1 MESLCGE
8 GFVLESKKKP
18 GPGPLPP
25 AVLLGAGVGLV
36 LLFAL
41 TLGAAGLILGGVLPP
56 KTPVLA
62 LSLLAGLCALTGG
75 RIAVVRSG
83 GGTLIAGGLTGA
95 ILCGIL
101 AAVCLGTAGA
111 PAFPGPWFATPGAM
125 LAGGCLAG
133 LMGRRKKRP

>member
-1 MESLCGE
+1 MDR
-8 GFVLESKKKP
+8 KKKG
-18 GPGPLPP
+18 GPGPLLP
-25 AVLLGAGVGLV
+25 AVLLGAGVSLGLLMV
-36 LLFAL
+36 L
-41 TLGAAGLILGGVLPP
+41 TLGTAGLIRGGVLPP

-62 LSLLAGLCALTGG
+62 LSLLAGLCALIGG

-83 GGTLIAGGLTGA
+83 GGTLIAGGLTGG

-101 AAVCLGTAGA
+101 AAVCLGTGGA

-133 LMGRRKKRP
+133 LMGRGKKRQ

>member
-1 MESLCGE
+1 MDA
-8 GFVLESKKKP
+8 KKKP

-25 AVLLGAGVGLV
+25 AVLLGSGVSLV
-36 LLFAL
+36 LLLAL

-62 LSLLAGLCALTGG
+62 LSLLAGLCALSGG

-95 ILCGIL
+95 VLCGIL
-101 AAVCLGTAGA
+101 TAVCLGTGGS
-111 PAFPGPWFATPGAM
+111 PAFPGPCFTTLGTM

-133 LMGRRKKRP
+133 LTGRGKKRP

>member
-1 MESLCGE
+1 MDR
-8 GFVLESKKKP
+8 KKKG
-18 GPGPLPP
+18 GPGPLLP
-25 AVLLGAGVGLV
+25 AVLLGAGVSLGL
-36 LLFAL
+36 LLVL
-41 TLGAAGLILGGVLPP
+41 TLGTAGLIRGGVLPP

-62 LSLLAGLCALTGG
+62 LSLLAGLCALIGG

-83 GGTLIAGGLTGA
+83 GGTLIAGGLTGG

-101 AAVCLGTAGA
+101 AAVCLGTGGA

-133 LMGRRKKRP
+133 LMGRGKKRQ